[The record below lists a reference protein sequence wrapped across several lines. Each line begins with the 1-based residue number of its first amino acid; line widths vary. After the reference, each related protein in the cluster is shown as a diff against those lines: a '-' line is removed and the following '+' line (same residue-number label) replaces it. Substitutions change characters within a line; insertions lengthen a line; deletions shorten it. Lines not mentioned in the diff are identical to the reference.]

1 MPEYQIIAAN
11 QSVEAPKQNQI
22 DEVEKVISDVAY
34 FEDTPVWGTF
44 RGFNH
49 YNRQQSR

>member
-1 MPEYQIIAAN
+1 MPEYQILAN
-11 QSVEAPKQNQI
+11 QTAEAQKQQQV
-22 DEVEKVISDVAY
+22 DEVERTVSDVAY

-49 YNRQQSR
+49 YNRQNNR